1 MSESTAI
8 NVPPAM
14 SSAGTRGVPAAPER
28 VAGTPQLVLLLA
40 GSIMAVL
47 GAVLIA
53 PVLPQMTREFAST
66 PGVNV
71 LVPIV
76 LTAPALMIG
85 LTAPFAGFIVDAI
98 DRKRLLLVAM
108 VAYSVFGTMPLYLSS
123 LTSIVGSRVLVGL
136 CEAAIMTC
144 CTTLIGDYWSG
155 TKRSKYLG
163 LQTLVAALA
172 ATVFLVVGGI
182 LGASGWR
189 NPFWLYL
196 VAAVIAIPMAKY
208 LWQPA
213 RPAGRAAG
221 RRLEPMPW
229 RIMLTPCLVTIFGGI
244 VFYALIVQLA
254 FVLTDAGITST
265 AVIGGIAAAMSLATA
280 AGAVAFGRLSRFSP
294 HTLLPVE
301 FGLTAVGLL
310 VVFATDSVPVIAL
323 GAVLTGF
330 GTGMVLP
337 TLLTWAVNDLTFL
350 QRGRGTG
357 LFTGTLFI
365 GQFISPLILAGLAVA
380 AGGLQPAL
388 GVLGGASAAVAL
400 LTLILLRGQRQ
411 PLNVT
416 RD

>member
-8 NVPPAM
+8 NIPSATSP
-14 SSAGTRGVPAAPER
+14 AGTRHVSASSER
-28 VAGTPQLVLLLA
+28 EAGTPQLVLLLA

-66 PGVNV
+66 PGVSV

-85 LTAPFAGFIVDAI
+85 LTAPFAGLIVDAI

-123 LTSIVGSRVLVGL
+123 LNSIVGSRVLVGL

-172 ATVFLVVGGI
+172 ATVFLVVGGV

-213 RPAGRAAG
+213 RPAVRAAG

-229 RIMLTPCLVTIFGGI
+229 RVMLKPCLVTVFGGI

-310 VVFATDSVPVIAL
+310 VVFATDSVPMIAA

-337 TLLTWAVNDLTFL
+337 TLLTWAVNSLTFS

-365 GQFISPLILAGLAVA
+365 GQFISPLILAGLSVAV
-380 AGGLQPAL
+380 GGLQPAL
-388 GVLGGASAAVAL
+388 GVLGVASAAVAL

>member
-1 MSESTAI
+1 MSPT
-8 NVPPAM
+8 
-14 SSAGTRGVPAAPER
+14 GTRGVSAATER

-85 LTAPFAGFIVDAI
+85 LTAPFAGLIVDAI
-98 DRKRLLLVAM
+98 DRKRLLLLAM
-108 VAYSVFGTMPLYLSS
+108 VAYSVFGTMPLYLTS
-123 LTSIVGSRVLVGL
+123 LGSIVGSRVLVGL

-172 ATVFLVVGGI
+172 ATVFLVVGGV

-213 RPAGRAAG
+213 RPVGRAAG

-229 RIMLTPCLVTIFGGI
+229 RIMLKPCLVTIFGGI

-301 FGLTAVGLL
+301 FGLTALGLL
-310 VVFATDSVPVIAL
+310 VVFATDSVPVIAA

-337 TLLTWAVNDLTFL
+337 TLLTWAVNNLTFS

-365 GQFISPLILAGLAVA
+365 GQFISPLILAGLTVAV
-380 AGGLQPAL
+380 GGLQPAL
-388 GVLGGASAAVAL
+388 GVLGVASAAVAL
-400 LTLILLRGQRQ
+400 LTFLILRGQHQ